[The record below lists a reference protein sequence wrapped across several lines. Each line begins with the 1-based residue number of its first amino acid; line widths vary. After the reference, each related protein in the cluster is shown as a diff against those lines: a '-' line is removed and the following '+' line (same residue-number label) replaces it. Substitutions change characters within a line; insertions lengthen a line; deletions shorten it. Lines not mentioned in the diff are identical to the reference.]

1 MDKIAELEG
10 EIIDLKFDLKESK
23 DKQLIYLDI
32 LNNIQTGIDD
42 LFQREHENER
52 FHFNENIDYRE
63 ALINLNKSL
72 QEYKRVYKI
81 DF

>member
-42 LFQREHENER
+42 LSQREHENER

>member
-23 DKQLIYLDI
+23 DKQLIHLDI

>member
-72 QEYKRVYKI
+72 QEYKRVYKVN
-81 DF
+81 F

>member
-42 LFQREHENER
+42 LFQREYENER

-81 DF
+81 NF

>member
-81 DF
+81 NF